1 LQSLLAKFP
10 GVDKLRPVKVYV
22 KHWCPWCVEAL
33 QWLRQRNIPH
43 EVMDVLADPGVY
55 ERMRK
60 ISGQSLTPTL
70 EMPDGEVLPDFDT
83 GQLARFLNERG
94 MTFP

>member
-1 LQSLLAKFP
+1 MKI
-10 GVDKLRPVKVYV
+10 YV

-33 QWLRQRNIPH
+33 HWLRHRSIPH
-43 EVMDVLADPGVY
+43 EVVDVLADTQAY
-55 ERMRK
+55 EHMRK

-83 GQLARFLNERG
+83 GQLARFLQERG
-94 MTFP
+94 IAQP

>member
-1 LQSLLAKFP
+1 M
-10 GVDKLRPVKVYV
+10 VVKVYV

-33 QWLRQRNIPH
+33 HWLSHRSIPH
-43 EVMDVLADPGVY
+43 EVVDVLSDAGAY
-55 ERMRK
+55 EHMRK

-83 GQLARFLNERG
+83 GQLSRFLTERG
-94 MTFP
+94 MQFP